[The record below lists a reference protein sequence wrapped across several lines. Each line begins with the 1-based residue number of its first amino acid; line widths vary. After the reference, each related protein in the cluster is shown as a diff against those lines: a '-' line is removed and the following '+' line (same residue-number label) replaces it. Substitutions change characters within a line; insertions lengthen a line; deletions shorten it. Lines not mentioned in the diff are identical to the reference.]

1 MRKACFAR
9 PTRQAPVLRAEG
21 LLTYLW
27 VALGGALGSMARFWM
42 TGTVAEFTGLRFP
55 WGTLLINV
63 LGSLIIGLV
72 AGLTLVPERLGWHP
86 DVRIFLMT
94 GFCGGFTT
102 FSAFSLQ
109 TIELM
114 QSGEAAAASAYVVAS
129 AILCVA
135 SAWAGLLLGR
145 A

>member
-1 MRKACFAR
+1 
-9 PTRQAPVLRAEG
+9 
-21 LLTYLW
+21 LTYFW
-27 VALGGALGSMARFWM
+27 VALGGAIGSVARFWM

-86 DVRIFLMT
+86 DVRVFLMT

-114 QSGEAAAASAYVVAS
+114 RSGEIAAAAGYTIASVV
-129 AILCVA
+129 LCVA
-135 SAWAGLLLGR
+135 AAWAGLLLGR
-145 A
+145 G